1 MLPDYIISEGNVIY
15 PKGMYLNDGHNFAI
29 WNVIPD
35 LVSADQHT
43 QNEVI
48 FLMPC
53 VL

>member
-1 MLPDYIISEGNVIY
+1 MSFIQEPT
-15 PKGMYLNDGHNFAI
+15 GMNLNDAI
-29 WNVIPD
+29 TLKFKTVIPD

-43 QNEVI
+43 QNRVT